1 MKSKKCVWTIIAAM
15 AIVMGACDKDDSS
28 KDDAQ
33 GYFWFKS
40 FICSYAELPTQEQ
53 VEAAVLEKPVAHVD
67 DPANLRWLQ
76 KANVQSVKT
85 YQDVRFVLRD
95 KLGTNQTLY
104 HELWGTGP
112 FSKEEKTAAAKF
124 TELSIANDDQSYNR
138 EGQSFG
144 YCLYKKTESL
154 HVISDAAYDAQHPA
168 GTLLDDILDVDFWSA
183 EDFLKSGYNSFFDY
197 LGETT
202 RPIYPESSDGAE
214 VPAVGPFMIESLA
227 EFNRIQ
233 RTLIN
238 FGFIF
243 MPTKA
248 PDWTSKHR
256 FTITYTNE
264 DGTVLTGTTD
274 PVTIQGADE

>member
-1 MKSKKCVWTIIAAM
+1 M

-104 HELWGTGP
+104 H
-112 FSKEEKTAAAKF
+112 
-124 TELSIANDDQSYNR
+124 
-138 EGQSFG
+138 
-144 YCLYKKTESL
+144 
-154 HVISDAAYDAQHPA
+154 
-168 GTLLDDILDVDFWSA
+168 
-183 EDFLKSGYNSFFDY
+183 
-197 LGETT
+197 
-202 RPIYPESSDGAE
+202 
-214 VPAVGPFMIESLA
+214 
-227 EFNRIQ
+227 
-233 RTLIN
+233 
-238 FGFIF
+238 
-243 MPTKA
+243 
-248 PDWTSKHR
+248 
-256 FTITYTNE
+256 
-264 DGTVLTGTTD
+264 
-274 PVTIQGADE
+274 